1 MRPLGASSWLVSRGL
16 PAGSGHWQLLT
27 ETRHRPQHAPP
38 GPAPPR
44 TAADPRI
51 SVRPR
56 AWLGALSWCFLCP
69 RRGFLGGLFGFV
81 FAMLLRTAPSFP
93 LRSRLSSSKAVP
105 QKITRLRV
113 SAPKAAEKTPTC
125 MDFQTM
131 KRPALRTEEAPPAP
145 CPAPPPGRADHGQP
159 QGRSGGVAEAECS
172 ALELGRP
179 PARGGGPVVR
189 LPRTG
194 TLLPGSPPLLH
205 MSQGADGSH
214 PLLREPLSAA
224 VIEPRT
230 VAREGHQGLSL
241 GRARSVPS

>member
-1 MRPLGASSWLVSRGL
+1 MRPLGASSWLVSRRL

-38 GPAPPR
+38 GPAPPC

-125 MDFQTM
+125 YGFSNNETTGSED
-131 KRPALRTEEAPPAP
+131 RGGAP
-145 CPAPPPGRADHGQP
+145 CPAPPHPRQAVPPRASPREGR
-159 QGRSGGVAEAECS
+159 
-172 ALELGRP
+172 
-179 PARGGGPVVR
+179 
-189 LPRTG
+189 
-194 TLLPGSPPLLH
+194 
-205 MSQGADGSH
+205 GAW
-214 PLLREPLSAA
+214 LRLSAQ
-224 VIEPRT
+224 PW
-230 VAREGHQGLSL
+230 S
-241 GRARSVPS
+241 

>member
-1 MRPLGASSWLVSRGL
+1 MRPLGASSWLVSRRL

-27 ETRHRPQHAPP
+27 ETRHRPQHATP

-145 CPAPPPGRADHGQP
+145 H
-159 QGRSGGVAEAECS
+159 
-172 ALELGRP
+172 
-179 PARGGGPVVR
+179 
-189 LPRTG
+189 PRTPCQAVPP
-194 TLLPGSPPLLH
+194 TASP
-205 MSQGADGSH
+205 
-214 PLLREPLSAA
+214 
-224 VIEPRT
+224 
-230 VAREGHQGLSL
+230 REGRGVQLRPS
-241 GRARSVPS
+241 ARPWS